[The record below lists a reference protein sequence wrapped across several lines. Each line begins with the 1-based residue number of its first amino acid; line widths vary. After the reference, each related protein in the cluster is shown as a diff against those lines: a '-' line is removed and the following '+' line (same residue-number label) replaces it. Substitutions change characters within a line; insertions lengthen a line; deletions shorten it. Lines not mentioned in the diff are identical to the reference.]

1 MQRPRLI
8 DDILKRYS
16 VYDELI
22 VDDRLFEIGEV
33 ACPVQ
38 ILVAERQELRELLM
52 ALYLGRALVNGVPH
66 GLIPD
71 PPQEKLRAD
80 GAPEPVQGSR
90 EPINGS

>member
-16 VYDELI
+16 VYDE
-22 VDDRLFEIGEV
+22 VNVNDRLFEIGGV

-38 ILVAERQELRELLM
+38 IFVAERQELRDLLM
-52 ALYLGRALVNGVPH
+52 ALYLGRALVSGVPH

-80 GAPEPVQGSR
+80 GAPEPVQGGR
-90 EPINGS
+90 EPINGC